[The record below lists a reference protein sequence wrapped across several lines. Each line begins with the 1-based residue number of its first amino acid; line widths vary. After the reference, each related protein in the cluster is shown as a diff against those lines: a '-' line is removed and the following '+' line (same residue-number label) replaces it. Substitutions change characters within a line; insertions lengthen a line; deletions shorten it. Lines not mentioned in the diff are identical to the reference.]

1 MKKDIKQKLII
12 EQLDRKLNQYKP
24 ILEISIPDKGW
35 IHTIRKAYKMSFR
48 QFGSLLKITPP
59 SAEAIE
65 KRERDKSITLKSL
78 EEAGRVLNMK
88 LVYGFIPM
96 DGSVEKSIENK
107 AKEKAI
113 EIVQMTSENMVL
125 EDQKNS
131 EKRLSKAVSEKT
143 IELINEMPR
152 YLWD

>member
-1 MKKDIKQKLII
+1 MKKDVKQKLII
-12 EQLDRKLNQYKP
+12 EQLDRKLDQYKP
-24 ILEISIPDKGW
+24 LLKISIPDKGW

-48 QFGSLLKITPP
+48 QFGNLLKITPP

-65 KRERDKSITLKSL
+65 KREQDKSITLKSL

-88 LVYGFIPM
+88 FVYGFIPM

-113 EIVQMTSENMVL
+113 EIVQMTSENMAL

-131 EKRLSKAVSEKT
+131 EKRLSKAISEKT
-143 IELINEMPR
+143 TELIDEMPR